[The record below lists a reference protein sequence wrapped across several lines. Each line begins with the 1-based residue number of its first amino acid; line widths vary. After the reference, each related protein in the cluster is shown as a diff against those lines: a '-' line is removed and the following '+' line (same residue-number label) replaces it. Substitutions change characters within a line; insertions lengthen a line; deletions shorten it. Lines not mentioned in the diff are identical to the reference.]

1 MSVLVLEDT
10 LLAEDKEKVDCT
22 AKYMN
27 DDSPYEILAEHQH
40 YVFSKLL
47 LYQIQYLRYVAPS

>member
-10 LLAEDKEKVDCT
+10 LLSEDKEKVDCT

-47 LYQIQYLRYVAPS
+47 LYQTLCIQ